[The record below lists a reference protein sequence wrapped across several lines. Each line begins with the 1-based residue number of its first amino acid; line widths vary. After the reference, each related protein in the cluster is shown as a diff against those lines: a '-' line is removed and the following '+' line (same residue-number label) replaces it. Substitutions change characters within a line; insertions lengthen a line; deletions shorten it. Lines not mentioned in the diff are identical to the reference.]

1 MGYNGDEGGS
11 QGNYFCFYVASLVC
25 SIPDSNL
32 NHFHAVQAMKI
43 ENMVRIKEE
52 FDYKSLCRRL
62 DMELEKLIAENERQ
76 GRLMIEQKEDFQE
89 KLEEAWNCA
98 NEFEKKLANALE
110 VYKYFVFEQC

>member
-1 MGYNGDEGGS
+1 
-11 QGNYFCFYVASLVC
+11 
-25 SIPDSNL
+25 
-32 NHFHAVQAMKI
+32 MKI
-43 ENMVRIKEE
+43 ENMVKIKEE

-76 GRLMIEQKEDFQE
+76 GRLMIEQKEEFQE

-98 NEFEKKLANALE
+98 NESEKKLANALE